1 MLLAIEPLIETRR
14 RAVALL
20 CAMRQD
26 DPGADLSD
34 LVAVVLGCWLN
45 GLGVPAPDVRRHP
58 QGRPA
63 SIDALYV
70 LSQKRL
76 VLPRDRRTQALL
88 SACFAQTEAFPPT
101 GDVQFSASAIWHR
114 AVDPLYCA
122 IFRQPDDEGQ
132 RAGTEAGMPWHMAG

>member
-34 LVAVVLGCWLN
+34 LVAVVLGSWLN

-63 SIDALYV
+63 SIDALHA
-70 LSQKRL
+70 LTQERL
-76 VLPRDRRTQALL
+76 VFPRDRRTQALL
-88 SACFAQTEAFPPT
+88 SACFAQAEAFPQVGST
-101 GDVQFSASAIWHR
+101 QFSASAVWYR
-114 AVDPLYCA
+114 AVNPLYCA
-122 IFRQPDDEGQ
+122 IFRQPDDEEQ
-132 RAGTEAGMPWHMAG
+132 RPDPETGMFWHMAG

>member
-34 LVAVVLGCWLN
+34 LVAVVLGSWLN

-63 SIDALYV
+63 SIDALHS
-70 LSQKRL
+70 LSQERL
-76 VLPRDRRTQALL
+76 VFPRDRRTQALL
-88 SACFAQTEAFPPT
+88 SACFAQTEAFPQT

-122 IFRQPDDEGQ
+122 IFRQPDDEE
-132 RAGTEAGMPWHMAG
+132 RRPDPETGMLWRMAG

>member
-1 MLLAIEPLIETRR
+1 MLLAIDTLIDTRR

-20 CAMRQD
+20 YAMRED

-34 LVAVVLGCWLN
+34 LIAVVLGSWLN
-45 GLGVPAPDVRRHP
+45 SLGVPAPDVRRHP

-70 LSQKRL
+70 LSQERL
-76 VLPRDRRTQALL
+76 VFPSDRRTQALL
-88 SACFAQTEAFPPT
+88 SACFAQTEAFPQT
-101 GDVQFSASAIWHR
+101 GDVQFSASAVWYR
-114 AVDPLYCA
+114 AVNPLYCA